1 MPVPCVL
8 WISLQGRSVWKSD
21 IRVIWQVQKKK
32 NTHTHTHTQGGFGF
46 GGSFSRIANFKSFLS
61 HTAVYKYHTWGLTKG
76 TLQSDKYDSRLW
88 RLTPGR
94 WLRGDIWHHLYHAW
108 QDSFVLI
115 PQKKEFLLHIKR
127 CIASVH
133 VAQKNNESQGG
144 KEWASIYSLIQKTLS
159 PPLASYYPI
168 ASSPLILL
176 TCHISVLVCG
186 AWGVC
191 TCICKCVCV
200 VFLRTCDTQ
209 PSITSLESFRSRC
222 APIHTHSQCFDF
234 PKSKDVNHLPPL
246 VRAGECTHTGVHAC
260 MPARARP
267 HRACTHTRMSYPS
280 TSSSHSPPSLS
291 RSPSSL
297 PLSHSTIWE

>member
-1 MPVPCVL
+1 MLFEYGCKEGACGKVIVVL
-8 WISLQGRSVWKSD
+8 FDKCK
-21 IRVIWQVQKKK
+21 KKK
-32 NTHTHTHTQGGFGF
+32 NTHTHTGGIWFWRQF
-46 GGSFSRIANFKSFLS
+46 FKNRKLQEFSFAHCGLQIPHMRPDKRD
-61 HTAVYKYHTWGLTKG
+61 TAIWQIWQQALKTDARKMTERRY
-76 TLQSDKYDSRLW
+76 
-88 RLTPGR
+88 LTPPVPCMTR
-94 WLRGDIWHHLYHAW
+94 LLRSDTA
-108 QDSFVLI
+108 
-115 PQKKEFLLHIKR
+115 KKEFLLHIKR